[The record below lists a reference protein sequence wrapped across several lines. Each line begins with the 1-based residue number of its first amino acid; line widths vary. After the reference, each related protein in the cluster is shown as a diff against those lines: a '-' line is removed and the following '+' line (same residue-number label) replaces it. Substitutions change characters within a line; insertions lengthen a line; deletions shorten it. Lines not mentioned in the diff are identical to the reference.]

1 MINAKKLLLLCLF
14 IQLQSLLKAQSP
26 LAYPVD
32 LKRTAAVD
40 SFDIPALRK
49 LVGSLDIVPF
59 FLPASNAFWYV
70 WEDTPGVRK
79 YWLADPV
86 AKTKTPIP
94 GPDPGPKQPVK
105 YRGVGEHTFNDRYIL
120 YSKGHE
126 LYLQRDS
133 VEAKRL
139 SADGARY
146 YSFAEYEAD
155 ERADRPAATVARWV
169 DSSAFFYALREDNR
183 KVFEMPL
190 VHSMPSHPW
199 LEKWKYQLAG
209 DTAVTQY
216 ELFIGDTSGRI
227 NKVGI
232 EKWKDQELK
241 IIGANPVFNEVFF
254 TRKSRTG
261 QQIELCAAHLVS
273 GKIRVIIAETTDRYF
288 SPDLFQVIS
297 VNNGNEWLWW
307 SDRSGWGHFY
317 LYDRNGHLKRTL
329 TKGAWTA
336 ARKVRLDE
344 RGRKLYFYGYGKESG
359 RNPNLQHLYEVSL
372 EGGTV
377 TLHTKENAHHK
388 VWFHPQGKYYIDVFS
403 RIDQSPQITVRSLA
417 GKLLMELEKPDVSRL
432 YGYGWR
438 HPEPFTVKAADD
450 STLLYG
456 LIWKPSG
463 FDSTKKYPVIS
474 QVYPGP
480 FTETVW
486 PDFTVF
492 DKYNNA
498 ALAQAGF
505 IVVVMGHRG
514 SSPFRGKVYATYGY
528 GNLRDYALKDDRH
541 GLRELMRGKTY
552 MDSTRIGIIG
562 HSGGGAMAAAAIC
575 TYPEFYK
582 AAVASAGN
590 HDNAFYHKSW
600 GETYQGIAYDST
612 KAKPFNYKV
621 KNNME
626 LASRLAGRLLLVTGE
641 TDNNVHPGN
650 TFRLVDALVKAGKN
664 FELLVLPNQSHHYE
678 GPYKTYYENKV
689 RAFFLQYL

>member
-1 MINAKKLLLLCLF
+1 MNAKKLLLLCLCM
-14 IQLQSLLKAQSP
+14 QMQHVLKAQYSP
-26 LAYPVD
+26 SYPVD

-40 SFDIPALRK
+40 SFEVPALRK

-59 FLPASNAFWYV
+59 FLPDSNAFWYV

-86 AKTKTPIP
+86 AKMKKLVP
-94 GPDPGPKQPVK
+94 GPDPGPKKTVK
-105 YRGVGEHTFNDRYIL
+105 YRGVGEHTANSRYVL
-120 YSKGHE
+120 YSNGHQ

-133 VEAKRL
+133 LETKRL
-139 SADGARY
+139 STDGTRY
-146 YSFAEYEAD
+146 YSFGEYEAD

-169 DSSAFFYALREDNR
+169 DTSAFFYALREDNH
-183 KVFEMPL
+183 KVFEMPV
-190 VHSMPSHPW
+190 VHSMGAHPW
-199 LEKWKYQLAG
+199 TEKWKYQLAG
-209 DTAVTQY
+209 DTSVTQY

-227 NKVGI
+227 NKVAI

-254 TRKSRTG
+254 TRKSRAG

-273 GKIRVIIAETTDRYF
+273 GKVRVIITETTDRYF
-288 SPDLFQVIS
+288 SPDLFQVIP

-317 LYDRNGHLKRTL
+317 LYDRNGTLKRTL
-329 TKGAWTA
+329 TNGAWTA

-344 RGRKLYFYGYGKESG
+344 RGRKLYFYGYGKEPG

-372 EGGTV
+372 EGGAV
-377 TLHTKENAHHK
+377 KLHTKENAHHK
-388 VWFHPQGKYYIDVFS
+388 VWFHPEGKYYIDVFS
-403 RIDQSPQITVRSLA
+403 RIDQSPQITVRSLV

-438 HPEPFTVKAADD
+438 HPEPFTLKAADD

-456 LIWKPSG
+456 LIWKPSR

-498 ALAQAGF
+498 ALAEAGF

-514 SSPFRGKVYATYGY
+514 SSPFRGKAYATYGY
-528 GNLRDYALKDDRH
+528 GNLRDYALEDDRH
-541 GLRELMRGKTY
+541 GLRQLIRGNTY

-575 TYPEFYK
+575 TYPDFYK